1 MTVKGGTM
9 AQSEVRVAWEPLH
22 GFTKEVFVRVGMP
35 PEGAEAEAG
44 ALIWANLRG
53 VDSHGVLRIPWY
65 VENVD
70 KGVMNPKPNI
80 KVIKET
86 PATLFIDADRA
97 LGPVVTIF
105 VVNLVIEKARK
116 AGIGWALIRN
126 LTHQGALGYYS
137 QMMAKQDMAGIVFV
151 CNPPNM
157 APYGARVAG
166 VHNSPIA
173 ISVPAKRHHPLNLD
187 MATSVVAGGK
197 IWLAVDKGVPIPEGW
212 ALDKDGKPTTDPKQV
227 SALLPFGGAKGS
239 GLALMFECLTS
250 VMAGNPMLEP
260 ALFGKEIGPPVPDKK
275 TKAIGERLSYVPRH
289 IQNSVVAAIDIRTF
303 TDVEGYKEHIDNLI
317 DGLKAL
323 PKAEG
328 FSEIF
333 VPGEPEER
341 TFDDRSRNGIP
352 LPEGTVRNLR
362 SIAERF
368 GVKLPL
374 GL

>member
-1 MTVKGGTM
+1 M
-9 AQSEVRVAWEPLH
+9 AQSEVKVAWEPLKE
-22 GFTKEVFVRVGMP
+22 FTKEVFVRVGMP
-35 PEGAEAEAG
+35 PEDAEAEAG

-65 VENVD
+65 LENID

-80 KVIKET
+80 QVVKET
-86 PATLFIDADRA
+86 PATLFIEADRA
-97 LGPVVTIF
+97 LGPIVTIF
-105 VVNLVIEKARK
+105 TVNLVMAKAK
-116 AGIGWALIRN
+116 KIGIGWALIRN

-137 QMMAKQDMAGIVFV
+137 QMMAKKDMAGIVFV

-197 IWLAVDKGVPIPEGW
+197 LWLAVDKNVPIPEGW
-212 ALDKDGKPTTDPKQV
+212 ALDKEGNPTTDPRNV
-227 SALLPFGGAKGS
+227 GALLPFGGPKGS
-239 GLALMFECLTS
+239 GLALMFECLSS
-250 VMAGNPMLEP
+250 VMAGNPVLEP
-260 ALFGKEIGPPVPDKK
+260 ALLGKEIGPPVQGKK
-275 TKAIGERLSYVPRH
+275 TEAIGERLSYVPRH
-289 IQNSVVAAIDIRTF
+289 IQNSVVVAIDIGTF
-303 TDVEGYKEHIDNLI
+303 TDVESYKEHIDNLI

-341 TFDDRSRNGIP
+341 TFDDRSRSGIP

-368 GVKLPL
+368 GVKLPP

>member
-1 MTVKGGTM
+1 MM
-9 AQSEVRVAWEPLH
+9 AQSEVKVVAWELLQE
-22 GFTKEVFVRVGMP
+22 FTKEVFVRVGMP
-35 PEGAEAEAG
+35 SEDAEAEAG

-80 KVIKET
+80 QVIKET
-86 PATLFIDADRA
+86 PATLFVEADRA
-97 LGPVVTIF
+97 MGPVVTIF
-105 VVNLVIEKARK
+105 VVNLVMEKAKK

-137 QMMAKQDMAGIVFV
+137 QMMAKKDMAGIVFV

-157 APYGARVAG
+157 APYGAKVAG

-197 IWLAVDKGVPIPEGW
+197 LWLAVDKNVSIPEGW
-212 ALDKDGKPTTDPKQV
+212 ALDKEGKPTTDPRNV
-227 SALLPFGGAKGS
+227 GALLPFGGPKGS
-239 GLALMFECLTS
+239 GLALMFECLSS
-250 VMAGNPMLEP
+250 VMAGNPVLEP
-260 ALFGKEIGPPVPDKK
+260 ALLGKEIEPEAEGKK
-275 TKAIGERLSYVPRH
+275 VEAIGERLSYVPRH
-289 IQNSVVAAIDIRTF
+289 IQNSVVAAVDISTF
-303 TDVEGYKEHIDNLI
+303 TEVESYKEHIDNLI

-341 TFDDRSRNGIP
+341 TFDERSRNGIP

-368 GVKLPL
+368 GVKLPP